1 MRVAAASGRAF
12 WSSNVRWIMRS
23 KLHNAV
29 VTEANLAYVGSIAI
43 DEDLLDAVGLWAGE
57 KVLVVSNTSGARLE
71 TYTIAGERGRR
82 AICMNGAA
90 AHLIGEGEQV
100 IIMGFELVDKPVSA
114 RVAVLDAANRIVK
127 QIVER
132 PKATVESV

>member
-1 MRVAAASGRAF
+1 M
-12 WSSNVRWIMRS
+12 RWIMRS

-29 VTEANLAYVGSIAI
+29 VTEANLAYVGSITI

-71 TYTIAGERGRR
+71 TYTIAGPRGAR

-100 IIMGFELVDKPVSA
+100 IIMGFELVDKPQA
-114 RVAVLDAANRIVK
+114 AKVAVLDRGNRVVK
-127 QIVER
+127 QIVEKPR
-132 PKATVESV
+132 SLVDSF

>member
-1 MRVAAASGRAF
+1 
-12 WSSNVRWIMRS
+12 MRS

-29 VTEANLAYVGSIAI
+29 VTEANLAYVGSITI

-57 KVLVVSNTSGARLE
+57 KVLVVSNTSGTRLE
-71 TYTIAGERGRR
+71 TYTIAGPRGGR

-100 IIMGFELVDKPVSA
+100 IIMGFELVDRPVEA
-114 RVAVLDAANRIVK
+114 QVVVLDAGNRVMK
-127 QIVER
+127 HIVETPR
-132 PKATVESV
+132 SFAEAPAI